1 MTAGTD
7 FHASIWATAEGLIG
21 LRQALARWAAE
32 TPLSEDRQEDLVL
45 AAYEAMANA
54 AEHAYPGGDG
64 GPLEIT
70 AVCGAEELRVV
81 VVDQGRW
88 KTPDP
93 DETVRGRGRSM
104 IGFLS
109 DASDVE
115 HRDDGTTVTM
125 WFTQPAR

>member
-1 MTAGTD
+1 MADGD
-7 FHASIWATAEGLIG
+7 FHARVWATAERLIG

-32 TPLSEDRQEDLVL
+32 SPLSAERQEDLVL
-45 AAYEAMANA
+45 AAYEAMANS
-54 AEHAYPGGDG
+54 AEHAYPDGRG

-70 AVCGAEELRVV
+70 AVCGPDELRVV
-81 VVDQGRW
+81 VVDEGRW

-109 DASDVE
+109 DASVE

-125 WFTQPAR
+125 LFRR

>member
-1 MTAGTD
+1 MTDAD
-7 FHASIWATAEGLIG
+7 FHARIWATAQRLIG
-21 LRQALARWAAE
+21 LRQSLARWAAE

-45 AAYEAMANA
+45 AAYEAMANS
-54 AEHAYPGGDG
+54 AEHAYPAGQG

-70 AVCGAEELRVV
+70 AVCAADELRVTV
-81 VVDQGRW
+81 ADEGRW

-93 DETVRGRGRSM
+93 GETVRGRGRAM

-115 HRDDGTTVTM
+115 HRDGGTTVTM
-125 WFTQPAR
+125 RFQR